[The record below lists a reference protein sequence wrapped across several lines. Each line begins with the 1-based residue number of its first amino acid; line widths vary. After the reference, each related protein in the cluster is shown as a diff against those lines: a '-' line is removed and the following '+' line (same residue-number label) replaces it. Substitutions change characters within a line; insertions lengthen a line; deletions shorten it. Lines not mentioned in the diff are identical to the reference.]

1 MRSQLVIGLVTR
13 VGLCLVAV
21 LSLATPGQD
30 FPPEF
35 ARRAPNPTLP
45 PGITL
50 LPGFQHE
57 RYQTLDS
64 IHGRI
69 WIDQKLD
76 IRYDWGSGVRN
87 RVNAESGSLLWS
99 REQVVERN
107 RVQIAMTRNRVL
119 LVTFSPAEAAGDNGR
134 SSGSSTNFY
143 AVTDADE
150 DIADML
156 LMVLAFKGVR
166 P

>member
-1 MRSQLVIGLVTR
+1 MRSQSVIRLATR
-13 VGLCLVAV
+13 VGLCLVAA
-21 LSLATPGQD
+21 LSFATPFQE

-35 ARRAPNPTLP
+35 ARRASNPTLP

-50 LPGFQHE
+50 LPGFQHQ
-57 RYQTLDS
+57 RYQTPDS

-76 IRYDWGSGVRN
+76 IRYDWGFGVRN
-87 RVNAESGSLLWS
+87 RVNAESGNLLWS
-99 REQVVERN
+99 REQVVERK

-119 LVTFSPAEAAGDNGR
+119 LVTFSPVEAAGETGR
-134 SSGSSTNFY
+134 SSESSTNFY

-156 LMVLAFKGVR
+156 LMVLAFKGAR